1 MPLFKFQVTIP
12 TDSAIPK
19 DFITNTWHF
28 FRTAAA
34 PITDYDNVR
43 DILEDFYATAPSGGG
58 SPLTSYYAASLGG
71 PAVVKAYNIEDPIP
85 RAPVYESTFTFNPI
99 GTNQLPAE
107 VALVMSFQAPRSSGV
122 PQSRRRNRVYLGP
135 FGTNAGSSSGRPD
148 STVITQVTRAGADM
162 IDASAA
168 SATWNW
174 VVYSGTSGAFNDVT
188 SGWVDNAWDTQR
200 RRGLAP
206 SSRTTFS

>member
-19 DFITNTWHF
+19 DFVTNTWHF
-28 FRTAAA
+28 YRTAAA

-43 DILEDFYATAPSGGG
+43 DMLEDFYATAPSGGG
-58 SPLTSYYAASLGG
+58 SALTTYFAAALGG
-71 PAVVKAYNIEDPIP
+71 PAVVKAYNLADTIP
-85 RAPVYESTFTFNPI
+85 RAPVYESTFTFNPT

-107 VALVMSFQAPRSSGV
+107 VALVMSFQAPRVSGV

-135 FGTNAGSSSGRPD
+135 WGTNAGQSTGRPD
-148 STVITQVTRAGADM
+148 STVTTQITRAGSDL
-162 IDASAA
+162 IDAANA
-168 SATWNW
+168 SATWDW
-174 VVYSGTSGAFNDVT
+174 VVYSGTTGEYEVVNN
-188 SGWVDNAWDTQR
+188 GWVDNAWDTQR

-206 SSRTTFS
+206 SSRIAFS